1 MTQLKENIKALL
13 QKGAFIPAHPLALNE
28 DLSIDEKSQRR
39 LTRYYMASGVDGLA
53 VGVHTTQFE
62 IRQPEFNYLEPVLRM
77 AAEEVGDRPLI
88 KVAGICGPIKNAVK
102 DAESALKYGYDL
114 GLLSMG
120 GLQQSTEQELIERT
134 KAIADMIPVF
144 GFYLQPAVGGRVLS
158 YDFWKAFA
166 AIPNVQAI
174 KVAAFN
180 RYQTLDVV
188 RAICDTDRADEIVLY
203 TGNDDNIVADLVTPY
218 RLEKGEKRFTGG
230 LLGHYAVWTH
240 KSVELFRQIREGN
253 TDLDTLLATGV
264 EVTDMNAAIFDPKN
278 AFKGCIAG
286 IHEVLRRQGLM
297 KGIWCLNPH
306 EQLSPGQAEEI
317 TRVMNAYPHL
327 VEDEFVKKFLETDH

>member
-1 MTQLKENIKALL
+1 MAQLKEHIKALL

-39 LTRYYMASGVDGLA
+39 LTRYYMASGVDGIA

-62 IRQPEFNYLEPVLRM
+62 VRQPEFNYLEPVLRM
-77 AAEEVGDRPLI
+77 AAEEVGDKPLI
-88 KVAGICGPIKNAVK
+88 KVAGICGPLESAVK
-102 DAESALKYGYDL
+102 DAELALKYGYDL

-120 GLQQSTEQELIERT
+120 GLRNATEQELIERT
-134 KAIADMIPVF
+134 RVIAEMIPVF

-188 RAICDTDRADEIVLY
+188 RAIADTDIILY

-218 RLEKGEKRFTGG
+218 RFEGKEKRFIGG

-240 KSVELFRQIREGN
+240 KSAELFRRIRDGH
-253 TDLDTLLATGV
+253 TDLDTLLATGI

-317 TRVMNAYPHL
+317 TRVVNAYPHL
-327 VEDEFVKKFLETDH
+327 VEDEFVKKFLENDH

>member
-1 MTQLKENIKALL
+1 MAQLKEHIKALL

-39 LTRYYMASGVDGLA
+39 LTRYYMASGVDGVA

-62 IRQPEFNYLEPVLRM
+62 VRQPEFNYLEPVLRM

-88 KVAGICGPIKNAVK
+88 KVAGICGPLKSAVK
-102 DAESALKYGYDL
+102 DAELALKYGYDL

-120 GLQQSTEQELIERT
+120 GLQNATEQELIERT
-134 KAIADMIPVF
+134 KVIAEMIPVF

-188 RAICDTDRADEIVLY
+188 RAIADTDIILY

-218 RLEKGEKRFTGG
+218 RFGEKEKRFIGG

-240 KSVELFRQIREGN
+240 RSVELFRRIREGHA
-253 TDLDTLLATGV
+253 DLDTLLATGI

-306 EQLSPGQAEEI
+306 EKLSPGQAEEI
-317 TRVMNAYPHL
+317 TRVVNAYPHL
-327 VEDEFVKKFLETDH
+327 VEDEFVKKFLENDH

>member
-1 MTQLKENIKALL
+1 MAQLKEHIKALL
-13 QKGAFIPAHPLALNE
+13 QKGAFIPAHPLALNQ

-39 LTRYYMASGVDGLA
+39 LTRYYMASGVDGIA

-62 IRQPEFNYLEPVLRM
+62 VRQPEFNYLEPVLRM
-77 AAEEVGDRPLI
+77 AAEEVGDKPLI
-88 KVAGICGPIKNAVK
+88 KVAGICGPLESAVK
-102 DAESALKYGYDL
+102 DAELALKYGYDL

-120 GLQQSTEQELIERT
+120 GLQNATEQELIERT
-134 KAIADMIPVF
+134 KVIAEMIPVF

-188 RAICDTDRADEIVLY
+188 RAIADTDIILY

-218 RLEKGEKRFTGG
+218 RFGEKEKRFAGG

-240 KSVELFRQIREGN
+240 RSVELFRRIRDGH
-253 TDLDTLLATGV
+253 TDLDALLATGI

-317 TRVMNAYPHL
+317 TRVSNAYPHL
-327 VEDEFVKKFLETDH
+327 VEDEFVKKFLENDH